1 MENYYL
7 YFPKLRKAS
16 NAFRRKI
23 KGLGLYRLQ
32 KSIWVSPYDCISEL
46 NSCSYFE
53 SRLKTAFIILKLKN
67 CQKKL
72 ISKIL

>member
-23 KGLGLYRLQ
+23 KD
-32 KSIWVSPYDCISEL
+32 WDCIDYKKVFGFHL
-46 NSCSYFE
+46 MI
-53 SRLKTAFIILKLKN
+53 AFQN
-67 CQKKL
+67 
-72 ISKIL
+72 